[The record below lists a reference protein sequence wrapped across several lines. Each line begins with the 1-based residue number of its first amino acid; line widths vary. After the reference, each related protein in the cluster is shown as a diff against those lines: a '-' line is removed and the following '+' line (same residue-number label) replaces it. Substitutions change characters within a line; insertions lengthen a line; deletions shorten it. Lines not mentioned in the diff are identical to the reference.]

1 MLRLLMLTALLAPA
15 AGAAFSWHYN
25 QHGGFGLY
33 RPEGWALEET
43 DRRVRITGPAKERS
57 RSEIT
62 AGSDYQARV
71 RSLPELEAYAKQE
84 AAGLFVVPRENSGL
98 AGYGFEGPDGRGAVF
113 FLREP
118 KNVIELRYVLR
129 GSPAQVEEGREIL
142 SSLEIRTG
150 GIEYPQPLRDGL

>member
-1 MLRLLMLTALLAPA
+1 MRLNSVMSLPRCEVVR
-15 AGAAFSWHYN
+15 
-25 QHGGFGLY
+25 GL
-33 RPEGWALEET
+33 WS
-43 DRRVRITGPAKERS
+43 RVR
-57 RSEIT
+57 
-62 AGSDYQARV
+62 Q
-71 RSLPELEAYAKQE
+71 
-84 AAGLFVVPRENSGL
+84 
-98 AGYGFEGPDGRGAVF
+98 GAVF